1 MPDIFTAAARL
12 DARRHG
18 SSSGDAAWN
27 AGGCEHRFSDRRSPG
42 AAIGQLVVLEMTP
55 DVLGGVELGG
65 IGRELL
71 DLDRSLEGF
80 EILAHQCRA
89 MRGQAVPDHEQGF
102 ADLTAERVQ
111 ELDDLRTLDCTRKE
125 SEVEASKSDPGD
137 DRELMPVEVILQ
149 DRGLAARRPGAHPGR
164 PLAQSRLIYEDDDSA
179 LFCGVFFLE

>member
-1 MPDIFTAAARL
+1 
-12 DARRHG
+12 
-18 SSSGDAAWN
+18 
-27 AGGCEHRFSDRRSPG
+27 
-42 AAIGQLVVLEMTP
+42 MTP

-89 MRGQAVPDHEQGF
+89 MRGQAVPAHEQGF

-164 PLAQSRLIYEDDDSA
+164 PLAPSRLIYEDDDSA
-179 LFCGVFFLE
+179 LFCGFFLEPASERICFHRLIAVSSRSSARPEGRWQEKPSETRMR